1 MGRASDA
8 FRELNEQPPRGE
20 EERLHGALPAL
31 RLKVELTA
39 DVAEPGSIATAM
51 EALAH
56 GQARNV
62 MIHDSVNDLS
72 AVLVPLERYVE
83 LVGKELQGSQLRD
96 ATPDGRLIPADL
108 ADAEVEMSDPA
119 ADWSPSQGDRT

>member
-1 MGRASDA
+1 MGRASDV

-20 EERLHGALPAL
+20 EERLQGALPPL

-39 DVAEPGSIATAM
+39 DVAEPGSIATAI

-56 GQARNV
+56 GRARNV
-62 MIHDSVNDLS
+62 IIHDAENDLN
-72 AVLVPLERYVE
+72 AVLVPLERYVD

-96 ATPDGRLIPADL
+96 ATPDGRLIPTGL
-108 ADAEVEMSDPA
+108 ADAEVETIDPA
-119 ADWSPSQGDRT
+119 ADWRPAQGDPT